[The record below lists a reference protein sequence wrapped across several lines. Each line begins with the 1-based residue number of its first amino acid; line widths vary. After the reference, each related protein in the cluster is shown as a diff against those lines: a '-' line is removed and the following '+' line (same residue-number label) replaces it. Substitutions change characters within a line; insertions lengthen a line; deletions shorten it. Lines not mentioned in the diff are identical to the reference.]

1 MYDKIKVLLNHPT
14 YRYIV
19 IGGIGLVICL
29 CLGYIFYQPSGSGTG
44 TDYQRAR
51 ESVERIEKQQRES
64 LELNRSSQR
73 SIERGAELSREAAT
87 RIERSQDYNRQ
98 INDRIGQS
106 QSGLGEARNYLVRNA
121 ELFDRVERANRQRQE
136 NNQTLTN
143 ATQPISNTGSGCD
156 NRSSNS
162 LMTER

>member
-14 YRYIV
+14 YRYII

-29 CLGYIFYQPSGSGTG
+29 CIGYIFHQPRG

-64 LELNRSSQR
+64 LKLNRDIQSSLNRSS
-73 SIERGAELSREAAT
+73 ELSHEAKGRVEQST
-87 RIERSQDYNRQ
+87 RYNFDIGNRIDESQNA
-98 INDRIGQS
+98 IN
-106 QSGLGEARNYLVRNA
+106 EARSYLVRNA
-121 ELFDRVERANRQRQE
+121 ELFDRIERANQERQT
-136 NNQTLTN
+136 NNQTTPD
-143 ATQPISNTGSGCD
+143 AAQPITDIRSGCD

-162 LMTER
+162 SMTER